1 MSIQDTFNQC
11 AKILGVKPEA
21 FTTIFPDDDTT
32 KLMVSNMSLDELT
45 ALLSAEFNNPKYN
58 VVNFF
63 DTERARIQIKVVAG
77 IIMKN
82 LKEEE
87 SPIKPQTQNS
97 NTGTEVLIKLVNDI
111 RPLANWSDRELL
123 QAYIESPSE
132 DIEAQLIVR
141 SKGRRFVIT
150 NPPGS
155 DVIDIEQSLNMLKRA
170 RKEEIPEF
178 YRTADGSVVYIYRI
192 NELNRK
198 SRTRHVCPVCNGI
211 LFEDHCGHCDIH
223 FGDIGTRERQ
233 FISFAL
239 SRSSNTNISPLI
251 DAAKKGIAVLSQTYP
266 ALAKRFLE
274 AEVDETLPKL
284 IKVERPTSGTSYG
297 DPFKVRG

>member
-11 AKILGVKPEA
+11 AKILGVKQEA
-21 FTTIFPDDDTT
+21 FTNIFPDDDTT
-32 KLMVSNMSLDELT
+32 KLMVSNMSLDELI
-45 ALLSAEFNNPKYN
+45 ALLSAEFSNPKHN
-58 VVNFF
+58 VVNLF
-63 DTERARIQIKVVAG
+63 DLEKNRIQIKVVAG

-82 LKEEE
+82 IADPIVSAPVQQ
-87 SPIKPQTQNS
+87 SPI
-97 NTGTEVLIKLVNDI
+97 GTEAIIKLVNDI
-111 RPLANWSDRELL
+111 RPLANWSDREVL
-123 QAYIESPSE
+123 QAYVDSPTE
-132 DIEAQLIVR
+132 DLEAQLMVR

-155 DVIDIEQSLNMLKRA
+155 DSIDIEQSLNMLKRA
-170 RKEEIPEF
+170 RKEELPEF

-198 SRTRHVCPVCNGI
+198 SRTRHICPVCNGI

-223 FGDIGTRERQ
+223 FGGFAKRQRQ

-239 SRSSNTNISPLI
+239 TNESNIKNVDTFIELVKSGVNVALQRYPSL
-251 DAAKKGIAVLSQTYP
+251 AKK
-266 ALAKRFLE
+266 FND
-274 AEVDETLPKL
+274 AEMDDVLPKL
-284 IKVERPTSGTSYG
+284 TKVERPSSGTSYG